1 MAELFGF
8 RLTKVKEQEKEQT
21 FTAPDPQDGTID
33 VAGGGFWGQV
43 LDTDGRERTDV
54 DLIKRYRD
62 IAQQPECD
70 AAVEDIV
77 NESIVANENDQAV
90 SIILDGLPY
99 PDKIKRKIRNEF
111 NEVLRLLDFGSKGH
125 DIFRRWYVDGRVY
138 YHKVIDI
145 NDPRKGISELRWI
158 DSMKIRKVR
167 ELDKKVYPKTGI
179 DMVKKITEYYIYNDK
194 GLSMASAGSPTAE
207 GIKIAKDSIV
217 YVPSGVVDGN
227 NGRVLSYLHKAI
239 KPVNQLRMIEDSLVI
254 YRVSRAPERR
264 IFYIDV
270 GNLPKV
276 KAEQYLKDVMN
287 RYRNKLVYDASTGE
301 IRDDRNH
308 MSMLEDFWLPR
319 REGGRGTEITT
330 LAGGQNLGEIEDIL
344 YFQRKLYRSLNV
356 PISRLESES
365 GFNLGRSTENTRDEL
380 KFTKFVQRI
389 RKKFVPLFTDLLCTQ
404 LLLKGVIAEEDW
416 VSIKEHLQYD
426 FLMDGHFTELKE
438 AELLQERLNTMDTIQ
453 SYMGT
458 FFSKQFVWEKVLR
471 MNDGDIAKM
480 RDQIKKEQ
488 EMDVDDGGIDM
499 PDGGDGITRYPQD
512 GDGKVVPPEAMPDY
526 EDPAYDG
533 EPDDKKDTKL
543 GPDDDEVDDQEID
556 SDFILKKKGKK
567 K

>member
-1 MAELFGF
+1 MVYNYLNKINYPKDLKKFKIDDLKKIAEELRTKTIEAVSKTGGHLGAGLGVVE
-8 RLTKVKEQEKEQT
+8 LTIAVHYVFDT
-21 FTAPDPQDGTID
+21 PDDKLLWDVGHQSYPHKILTGRKDQIETIRQ
-33 VAGGGFWGQV
+33 GGGLYGFV
-43 LDTDGRERTDV
+43 
-54 DLIKRYRD
+54 KRS
-62 IAQQPECD
+62 
-70 AAVEDIV
+70 
-77 NESIVANENDQAV
+77 ESEYDPFGTAHSST
-90 SIILDGLPY
+90 SI
-99 PDKIKRKIRNEF
+99 
-111 NEVLRLLDFGSKGH
+111 
-125 DIFRRWYVDGRVY
+125 
-138 YHKVIDI
+138 
-145 NDPRKGISELRWI
+145 
-158 DSMKIRKVR
+158 
-167 ELDKKVYPKTGI
+167 
-179 DMVKKITEYYIYNDK
+179 
-194 GLSMASAGSPTAE
+194 SAGL

-239 KPVNQLRMIEDSLVI
+239 KPVNQLRMIEDALVI
-254 YRVSRAPERR
+254 YRISRAPERR

-330 LAGGQNLGEIEDIL
+330 LPGGQNLGEIDDIQ

-365 GFNLGRSTENTRDEL
+365 GFNLGRSTEITRDEL

-389 RKKFVPLFTDLLCTQ
+389 RKKFIPLFTDILKTQ
-404 LLLKGVIAEEDW
+404 LLLKGIIAQDDW
-416 VSIKEHLQYD
+416 PEIKEHLQYD

-438 AELLQERLNTMDTIQ
+438 AELLRERLETMDTIQ

-458 FFSKQFVWEKVLR
+458 FFSKQYVWEKVLR
-471 MNDGDIAKM
+471 MNDGEVAKM
-480 RDQIKKEQ
+480 QDQIKSEN
-488 EMDVDDGGIDM
+488 EMDVEDGGIEM

-512 GDGKVVPPEAMPDY
+512 GDGKVIKPTDMPDY
-526 EDPAYDG
+526 EDPAQDG
-533 EPDDKKDTKL
+533 IPDDPDSNGGNPFGKS
-543 GPDDDEVDDQEID
+543 DDDDEPEVDDQEID
-556 SDFILKKKGKK
+556 SDFIVKKKGKK